1 MQEQFDDFRPT
12 RMLFMGDTSLT
23 DGFRLIGFE
32 IIADPSVEEL
42 NRTLQTL
49 VDEKHNAF
57 IILDNRLSE
66 CGSTVLERVR
76 AEGGRIVVTEVPPL
90 NAPQQFHCKIDKQ
103 VRTLLGFTD
112 SDGGCN
118 DG

>member
-12 RMLFMGDTSLT
+12 RMLFMGDATLT
-23 DGFRLIGFE
+23 DGFQLIGFDTV
-32 IIADPSVEEL
+32 ADPSPEEL
-42 NRTLQTL
+42 DRTLQTL
-49 VDEKHNAF
+49 IDEKQNAF

-66 CGSTVLERVR
+66 CGSPILERVR
-76 AEGGRIVVTEVPPL
+76 AEGGRIVITEVPPL

-103 VRTLLGFTD
+103 VRTLLGYAD
-112 SDGGCN
+112 NDGGCN